1 MSTMNKNS
9 IKGMTVFELFVTL
22 AIISVVISMGMPGF
36 NSYIKRIEVRNTLRT
51 ITGVLNTARF
61 KAIVLNKGVKF
72 CIEDKNDEEMVI
84 RLKEKKDS
92 KWEEFMEFSLEKKV
106 SVTINSSPIFY
117 PNGSIVPLC
126 SILVENEVS
135 HYKITISIAGRI
147 KITEMK
153 A

>member
-1 MSTMNKNS
+1 
-9 IKGMTVFELFVTL
+9 MTVFELFVTL

-36 NSYIKRIEVRNTLRT
+36 NSYIKRMEVRNTLRT

-72 CIEDKNDEEMVI
+72 CIEDKNEEEMVI

-106 SVTINSSPIFY
+106 SITSNASPIFY
-117 PNGSIVPLC
+117 PNGSIAPLC
-126 SILVENEVS
+126 SILVENEVY

-147 KITEMK
+147 KIAEMK